1 MRHCMWPLFVLLLVL
16 PVTLLAENWPT
27 ATPESV
33 GMSSERLARITPIMQ
48 RFVDEG
54 KLPCVVTLI
63 ARHGKVVH
71 FEKVGYQDVENKVPV
86 RDDTMCRMYSQ
97 TKPVTGV
104 AVMILYEEG
113 HFLLDDP
120 ISKYLPE
127 FAAMKVM
134 AHKDT
139 GELEDAK
146 PILVKHLLTHTAGM
160 TYDFDRSADPV
171 AARYRDN
178 GVTAI
183 SDMSDATSLAEW
195 TTKLSRQPLLAQPG
209 TEWRYSVGMDVL
221 GRLVEVWS
229 GQKFDDFVRQRILQ
243 PLQMDDTD
251 FYAPAEKHDRLATL
265 YVLNEDGKMEVLK
278 DKDSID
284 TLYRVPPKFPLGG
297 GGSGLVSTPRDF
309 FRFAQMLLNGG
320 RLDGVQILSRKTVEL
335 MTSDHLPAA
344 MGADPLSG
352 ASSLGSNPLDRGIG
366 FGFTGS
372 VVVNSARAGSLM
384 SAGSFGWG
392 GAAGTF
398 FWIDPK
404 ENMTVLLFTH
414 LMVPPYELHRRLD
427 VLVNQ
432 AIVD

>member
-33 GMSSERLARITPIMQ
+33 GMSSERLARIGPIMQ
-48 RFVDEG
+48 QFVDDG
-54 KLPCVVTLI
+54 KLPCVITMI
-63 ARHGKVVH
+63 ARRGKVVY
-71 FEKVGYQDVENKVPV
+71 FDKIGYQDVENKVPV
-86 RDDTMCRMYSQ
+86 RDDTIFRMCSQ

-113 HFLLDDP
+113 KFLLNDP
-120 ISKYLPE
+120 VSKYLPE

-134 AHKDT
+134 SHRDT
-139 GELEDAK
+139 GELEDAE

-160 TYDFDRSADPV
+160 TCDFDRSADPV

-178 GVTAI
+178 GVTSF

-243 PLQMDDTD
+243 PLQMHDTD
-251 FYAPAEKHDRLATL
+251 FYAPPERHDRLATL
-265 YVLNEDGKMEVLK
+265 YMLKEDGKMEVLEE
-278 DKDSID
+278 SID
-284 TLYRVPPKFPLGG
+284 TRFRVPPKFPLGG

-320 RLDGVQILSRKTVEL
+320 RLDGVRILSRKTVEL

-352 ASSLGSNPLDRGIG
+352 ASSLGSNPLDRGVG

-372 VVVNSARAGSLM
+372 VVVNPARAGSLR

-404 ENMTVLLFTH
+404 EDMTVLLFTH
-414 LMVPPYELHRRLD
+414 LMVPSYDLHSRLD
-427 VLVNQ
+427 VLANQ
-432 AIVD
+432 AIAD